1 MQIGLNHLHTNLA
14 HLLVLFAL
22 INMILA
28 VLGAGKKA
36 SLASIMA
43 KSHKFGVMMLG
54 RLIYIAGLGLA
65 VVAGH
70 SFAQPWILAGVLLW
84 GAVEVAGK
92 RLVSPELEGAA
103 NGGPGSGRLMAG
115 AAIQLVVIV
124 LIYGL
129 MQVKPAL

>member
-14 HLLVLFAL
+14 HLLVLVAL
-22 INMILA
+22 VNMILA

-54 RLIYIAGLGLA
+54 RLIYVAGLGLA
-65 VVAGH
+65 IVAGH

-84 GAVEVAGK
+84 GVVEVAGK
-92 RLVSPELEGAA
+92 RMVSPELEGAA
-103 NGGPGSGRLMAG
+103 DGGVGSGKLMAG
-115 AAIQLVVIV
+115 AAIQLIVIV
-124 LIYGL
+124 AIYGL
-129 MQVKPAL
+129 MQMKPAL

>member
-28 VLGAGKKA
+28 VLGAGKKQ
-36 SLASIMA
+36 SLASIMS

-54 RLIYIAGLGLA
+54 RLIYVAGLGLA
-65 VVAGH
+65 VIAGH
-70 SFAQPWILAGVLLW
+70 SFMQPWILSGVLLW

-92 RLVSPELEGAA
+92 RMVSPELESAADGAA
-103 NGGPGSGRLMAG
+103 ATGRLMAG

-124 LIYGL
+124 AIYGL
-129 MQVKPAL
+129 MQMKPAL